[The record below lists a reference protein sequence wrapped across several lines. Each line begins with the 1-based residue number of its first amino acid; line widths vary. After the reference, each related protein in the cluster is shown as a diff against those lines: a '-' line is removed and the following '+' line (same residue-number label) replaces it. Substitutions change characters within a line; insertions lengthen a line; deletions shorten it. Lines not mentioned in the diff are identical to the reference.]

1 MFKDYN
7 RGQTKPRKHHPVKI
21 GLNPFKK
28 MYTFCQYFYLYLIGI
43 LNYIQVSI
51 STLYHK
57 NTLHGVLDPL
67 NVEGECWRF

>member
-28 MYTFCQYFYLYLIGI
+28 MYTFCQYFYLYLLGI
-43 LNYIQVSI
+43 LNYIQVQM
-51 STLYHK
+51 
-57 NTLHGVLDPL
+57 
-67 NVEGECWRF
+67 